1 MELKNRI
8 KEHTTVKKSD
18 IRPNPNNWRLHPTE
32 QIEGLKTVLND
43 IGFVDELL
51 VIEDPEKKA
60 KYMLIDGE
68 ARWSVHQADD
78 ILPVA
83 VLDLSEDEAKIVLT
97 TFDPISSFAGTD
109 PRKLEELMKSTDMT
123 ALEQEVSDE
132 MKTLMTDIDEK
143 FATGYQELPAQET
156 DAYFVEN
163 ERESLPPSEYMKNVE
178 AGTVPVSAQSI
189 QIKVTPEEYEACMQR
204 LKELAQVY
212 STNTLS
218 DTFVKL
224 IQESKNYYDGD

>member
-8 KEHTTVKKSD
+8 KEHITVKKSE

-32 QIEGLKTVLND
+32 QIEGLTTVLKD

-60 KYMLIDGE
+60 TYMLIDGE
-68 ARWSVHQADD
+68 ARWSVHEADD
-78 ILPVA
+78 ILPCA
-83 VLDLSEDEAKIVLT
+83 VLDLTEEEAKIVLT

-109 PRKLEELMKSTDMT
+109 PRKLESLMKNTDMQK
-123 ALEQEVSDE
+123 LEEDVSDE
-132 MKTLMTDIDEK
+132 MKTLMADIDEK
-143 FATGYQELPAQET
+143 FATGYNELPPQET

-163 ERESLPPSEYMKNVE
+163 EREALPPSEYMKNKE
-178 AGTVPVSAQSI
+178 AGTIPESAQSI
-189 QIKVTPEEYEACMQR
+189 QIKVSPEEYEACMQR

>member
-1 MELKNRI
+1 
-8 KEHTTVKKSD
+8 
-18 IRPNPNNWRLHPTE
+18 
-32 QIEGLKTVLND
+32 
-43 IGFVDELL
+43 
-51 VIEDPEKKA
+51 
-60 KYMLIDGE
+60 MLIDGE

-163 ERESLPPSEYMKNVE
+163 EREALPPSEYMKNVE
-178 AGTVPVSAQSI
+178 AGTVPESAQSI
-189 QIKVTPEEYEACMQR
+189 QIKVTPDEYEACMQR